1 MSPKADPRDW
11 DRLFRPGAP
20 RRSGPLRVLANII
33 MICVALGI
41 LSGAALVAWG
51 YRERAIESAARNESI
66 VETSNAIEIASR
78 TARSLTA
85 TAARVASASGTPT
98 SASGTPT
105 PASGTPASASGTPAK
120 NTPTAL
126 PGPLVGRSSVTN
138 GGNLRSEPV
147 VSAATVIGQV
157 CVSDKVNVLE
167 KRTLARGALWYRIQ
181 ITDAPIACT
190 PQRVAV
196 GSVGW
201 VSATLLTNPTP

>member
-85 TAARVASASGTPT
+85 TAARV
-98 SASGTPT
+98 
-105 PASGTPASASGTPAK
+105 ASASGTPAK